1 VDGGRVRFGK
11 RREWLEPDAPFF
23 GWQLVATELATRV
36 TAIADAL
43 GAAQVIAYGELFGGG
58 YPHPDVPEAPGL
70 SPVQTGIWYHPGL
83 QWALLDLFVASDD
96 ADVGSWVAWREVSA
110 LAEAHGVYTPPV
122 RGRGRRTDLE
132 MLPVE
137 FTSAVATSYGLPPIA
152 DNLAEGLVI
161 KPERG
166 GAARPILKKK
176 IAAFSEAR
184 FGEAEAWDP
193 RAVGRTEL
201 MYWAERLVNPA
212 RIASAR
218 SKLGAD
224 PASIVD
230 EVVLDVGIDL
240 ETTFPQGWTALG
252 GEQDEVLAL
261 VRARAEELVR
271 GPLLSALP
279 PPG

>member
-1 VDGGRVRFGK
+1 
-11 RREWLEPDAPFF
+11 
-23 GWQLVATELATRV
+23 
-36 TAIADAL
+36 
-43 GAAQVIAYGELFGGG
+43 
-58 YPHPDVPEAPGL
+58 
-70 SPVQTGIWYHPGL
+70 
-83 QWALLDLFVASDD
+83 
-96 ADVGSWVAWREVSA
+96 
-110 LAEAHGVYTPPV
+110 
-122 RGRGRRTDLE
+122 
-132 MLPVE
+132 
-137 FTSAVATSYGLPPIA
+137 
-152 DNLAEGLVI
+152 
-161 KPERG
+161 
-166 GAARPILKKK
+166 
-176 IAAFSEAR
+176 
-184 FGEAEAWDP
+184 
-193 RAVGRTEL
+193 